1 MPVIRTFI
9 PVSILAALL
18 AGCGGSGGGAL
29 GGLVPSGQTQLG
41 SVENTVQ
48 NAGHELVKC
57 AAPVGVAALVEP
69 TDEVLLQ
76 LRELG
81 LSSPTPVLRLLMARS
96 GCFQVVDRGAASEAL
111 QRERELAAA
120 GELQEGSDIGGGQ
133 MVAADFLVS
142 ATILFQDHDAGGS
155 NIGGALGALLPG
167 VLGIIAG
174 SINVQNLEAQV
185 LLTLTNVRS
194 GIQEA
199 VAEGSAR
206 KSDVGFGV
214 GALAVGASVGGA
226 GGGGSYTSTDIGKII
241 MAAFVDGHNKL
252 VARYRPA

>member
-1 MPVIRTFI
+1 
-9 PVSILAALL
+9 
-18 AGCGGSGGGAL
+18 
-29 GGLVPSGQTQLG
+29 
-41 SVENTVQ
+41 
-48 NAGHELVKC
+48 
-57 AAPVGVAALVEP
+57 
-69 TDEVLLQ
+69 
-76 LRELG
+76 
-81 LSSPTPVLRLLMARS
+81 
-96 GCFQVVDRGAASEAL
+96 
-111 QRERELAAA
+111 
-120 GELQEGSDIGGGQ
+120 

-252 VARYRPA
+252 VARYRPS